1 VKDLIVNNSFDLCLI
16 FLLRLLKQTNSTLVI
31 ERSEESNNLILELEL
46 LFNLPQHIL
55 NSINE
60 DKLIIKNNVNTLITS

>member
-1 VKDLIVNNSFDLCLI
+1 MKDLIVNNSFDLCLI